1 MPLVIADRVR
11 ETTTTSGT
19 GTLTL
24 AGPYSGF
31 QAFSVIGNGNTT
43 YYAIIDAQNG
53 AWEVGIGAYTSSG
66 NTLSRA
72 TVLASSNAGSLVNF
86 GTGTKDVILTQPARR
101 SVLVQEGGS
110 GLITGVAAFTANGVP
125 YADSTSTL
133 ATSANMTF
141 NGTRLT
147 VADLADSGLTA
158 GRVVYVGSGSALVDS
173 ANLTFDGTNL
183 TLGGGTANGVA
194 YLNGSKVLTT
204 GSALTFDGTLLRSS
218 TYLGLS
224 TNTTPDTSTGD
235 AIFYKAS
242 AGATL
247 SGFNLV
253 FETGSAGSRS
263 EQMRLTS
270 TGLGIGTSS
279 PGSKLAVTGAAG
291 TGSIA
296 VLTNSTATSTTTF
309 ANPILKL
316 ISGASGADSSI
327 QFTDNI
333 TANGYVSWKNSTL
346 NFSTNSG
353 INHMMLDSS
362 GNLGIGTSSP
372 AAKLDV
378 AGASDSDNVIRASTN
393 SSNGIIIIR
402 PDGANGNVLRWGGNG
417 ANANT
422 FRFVSGGD
430 LERMRIDSSG
440 NLGLG
445 VTPSA
450 WISSWKVLE
459 QAGVSLASS
468 STAGVVGQNWWINSS
483 GSDIYRTTAA
493 ASIYRQTAGAHSW
506 FTAPSGTAGNAISFT
521 QAMTLDASGNFMV
534 GATSPSFSASSRG
547 NITVG
552 GSGSAILALQTGGT
566 AKGYVFHDGTEMTIA
581 NEANGFLRFYTNAT
595 ERARIAAAGWFRL
608 TGPYMSFG
616 DNGYIRADSTGWFQ
630 VQGGSNGSRFMD
642 SGNGSALM
650 TLDASGQLGLG
661 TTSPNKTAIGRALTV
676 NGSANAG
683 LELAA
688 GDVCYGLIFANSSR
702 FSLDT
707 NNSGANI
714 INFYT
719 SNTERARIDS
729 SGNLLVGA
737 TASTYHTFLKNTN
750 NDWCTAVINTAS
762 STPQG
767 LLIRYTGASPN
778 NTGSTFLLGLDSGNT
793 TRFAFYSNGGLANF
807 SGNNVNLSDRREKT
821 NFAPAKSYLETICAI
836 PVQTFNYVDQ
846 NMEEDPGLTLGVVAQ
861 DVQAVAPELVMESNW
876 GTKEEPKMR
885 LSIYQTD
892 LQYALMKCIQEQQA
906 LIQTLTARVA
916 ALESTP

>member
-11 ETTTTSGT
+11 ETTLTSGT

-110 GLITGVAAFTANGVP
+110 GLLTGVAAFTANGVP

-147 VADLADSGLTA
+147 VADLADSGLTS
-158 GRVVYVGSGSALVDS
+158 GRVTYASTGGALVDS

-204 GSALTFDGTLLRSS
+204 GSALTFD
-218 TYLGLS
+218 
-224 TNTTPDTSTGD
+224 
-235 AIFYKAS
+235 
-242 AGATL
+242 AGA
-247 SGFNLV
+247 SGELALTRASSAF
-253 FETGSAGSRS
+253 FKTTETGGTVTSYFGSFSGLNYIGTTTNHPVAFYVNSA

-372 AAKLDV
+372 SCKLDV
-378 AGASDSDNVIRASTN
+378 VGADNNQLQYRTSTRTIGIGSIGGVASLFAGSGTELAFNI
-393 SSNGIIIIR
+393 
-402 PDGANGNVLRWGGNG
+402 GG
-417 ANANT
+417 
-422 FRFVSGGD
+422 
-430 LERMRIDSSG
+430 ERMRLDSSG

-450 WISSWKVLE
+450 WNADYKAIDVSTYATLYGRVTTPTSGFSSNSFRNAGGSWIYKTTSGASRYE
-459 QAGVSLASS
+459 QD
-468 STAGVVGQNWWINSS
+468 S
-483 GSDIYRTTAA
+483 GFHI
-493 ASIYRQTAGAHSW
+493 W
-506 FTAPSGTAGNAISFT
+506 FNAPSGTAGNAISFT
-521 QAMTLDASGNFMV
+521 QAMTLDASGNLGV
-534 GATSPSFSASSRG
+534 GTTSIASGGAGTVNVNFHTPSSTSVYLKLSNAGTGNTAS
-547 NITVG
+547 
-552 GSGSAILALQTGGT
+552 
-566 AKGYVFHDGTEMTIA
+566 DGFDLIA
-581 NEANGFLRFYTNAT
+581 
-595 ERARIAAAGWFRL
+595 
-608 TGPYMSFG
+608 
-616 DNGYIRADSTGWFQ
+616 
-630 VQGGSNGSRFMD
+630 
-642 SGNGSALM
+642 
-650 TLDASGQLGLG
+650 DASGNAYLFNRENASMLFG
-661 TTSPNKTAIGRALTV
+661 TN
-676 NGSANAG
+676 
-683 LELAA
+683 
-688 GDVCYGLIFANSSR
+688 
-702 FSLDT
+702 
-707 NNSGANI
+707 
-714 INFYT
+714 
-719 SNTERARIDS
+719 NTERARIDSSGRFLIGTTSATASGGLLQIGQVPNSSSSSIGFNNNDNAVISSRYSMVFQNDSDNNIGGRSFEWKKGGKGYGDGSNLMTLDS

-793 TRFAFYSNGGLANF
+793 TRFAFYSNGGLANYQ
-807 SGNNVNLSDRREKT
+807 GNNVNLSDRREKT

-836 PVQTFNYVDQ
+836 PVQTFNYIDQ
-846 NMEEDPGLTLGVVAQ
+846 NMEEDPGATLGVVAQ
-861 DVQAVAPELVMESNW
+861 DVQAVAPELVAESNW
-876 GTKEEPKMR
+876 GTEEEPKMR
-885 LSIYQTD
+885 LSVYQTD

-906 LIQTLTARVA
+906 IIQTLTARVA
-916 ALESTP
+916 ALESN